1 MSEISNTGGASQI
14 AQHQPNLEAG
24 KAAAK
29 ERVSAGHLNGDNI
42 RVSSQDAKSAAL
54 QGGVQNQGP
63 NLDAPGD
70 LKPGQMEK
78 ANSQMKDVGKMTDE
92 ALASSKSLLSN
103 ILDGK
108 VSPEQSTKLQQHA
121 KALNGSGEYLETLA
135 NGKGLNNAE
144 GKRSVLAGMGFND
157 AQLEALMSMANPDDA
172 DNTLSSLHGG
182 HGGVSQNK
190 TMLKSMGFSD
200 SQIEALMSM
209 ANPDDDGN
217 GLASLHQSGSK
228 PGPKAALEALGFKG
242 AQAERLMSL
251 LNGQGQGKTAEFS
264 GQAKLLAAMGYD
276 EAQIETILQASD
288 PQMLKQ
294 QKALMQAADP
304 SAAKLLQA
312 NAKGL
317 NLLSQNNMFDQK
329 VLEQLVDIFTVMEL
343 LHKMSVQQRR
353 SARESRAVEYEA
365 AKNEVLNQAE
375 EMKKAALMTA
385 VGGWVSSGTKIAGGV
400 VQGGLAVKSGAA
412 PNQGAMQQQ
421 VAMANGVSQVIS
433 SAGDMV
439 KAGMDYQAGM
449 HQAQVK
455 IHEAMQK
462 THDNAAQYESEFMNL
477 QSDMVRTVQSKM
489 DEIIRSWFET
499 LKSTTRA

>member
-1 MSEISNTGGASQI
+1 MAEISNAGGASQVT
-14 AQHQPNLEAG
+14 QHPSLEAG
-24 KAAAK
+24 KAAAR

-42 RVSSQDAKSAAL
+42 RVSSQDARSSAL
-54 QGGVQNQGP
+54 RGGGQNQGP

-70 LKPGQMEK
+70 LSPVQMEK
-78 ANSQMKDVGKMTDE
+78 ANAQMREVSTLTDE
-92 ALASSKSLLSN
+92 ALASSKSLLN
-103 ILDGK
+103 NVLDGD
-108 VSPEQSTKLQQHA
+108 VPPEQSARLQQHA
-121 KALNGSGEYLETLA
+121 KVLNGSGQYLDTLM
-135 NGKGLNNAE
+135 NGKGLDSAQ

-157 AQLEALMSMANPDDA
+157 AQLDALMSLANPDDA

-182 HGGVSQNK
+182 QGMVDQKKSV
-190 TMLKSMGFSD
+190 LKSMGFSD
-200 SQIEALMSM
+200 SQIDALLSL
-209 ANPDDDGN
+209 ANPDEDGN
-217 GLASLHQSGSK
+217 GMASLHQAGSN
-228 PGPKAALEALGFKG
+228 PKAALEALGFKG
-242 AQAERLMSL
+242 AQAERLLAL
-251 LNGQGQGKTAEFS
+251 LNGQGKMAEFA
-264 GQAKLLAAMGYD
+264 GQAKLLSAMGYND
-276 EAQIETILQASD
+276 AQIETILLASD
-288 PQMLKQ
+288 PQLLKQ
-294 QKALMQAADP
+294 QKALMQVADP
-304 SAAKLLQA
+304 STMKLLQA
-312 NAKGL
+312 NATGL

-329 VLEQLVDIFTVMEL
+329 ILEQLVDIFTVMEL

-365 AKNEVLNQAE
+365 AKDQVLNQAE
-375 EMKKAALMTA
+375 EMKKAALMSA
-385 VGGWVSSGTKIAGGV
+385 IGGWVSAGTKIAGGV
-400 VQGGLAVKSGAA
+400 VQGGLAMKSAAA

-421 VAMANGVSQVIS
+421 VALANGVSQVVTAS
-433 SAGDMV
+433 GDMV

>member
-1 MSEISNTGGASQI
+1 MAEISNTGGASQVT
-14 AQHQPNLEAG
+14 QHPSLEAG
-24 KAAAK
+24 KAAAR

-42 RVSSQDAKSAAL
+42 RVSSQDARSAAL
-54 QGGVQNQGP
+54 RGSVQNQGP

-70 LKPGQMEK
+70 LSPVQMEK
-78 ANSQMKDVGKMTDE
+78 ANAQMREVSKLTDE
-92 ALASSKSLLSN
+92 ALASSKSLLN
-103 ILDGK
+103 NVLDGN
-108 VSPEQSTKLQQHA
+108 VPPEQSARLQQHA
-121 KALNGSGEYLETLA
+121 KVLNGSGQYLDTLM
-135 NGKGLNNAE
+135 NGKGLDSAQ

-157 AQLEALMSMANPDDA
+157 AQLDALMSLANPDDA

-182 HGGVSQNK
+182 QGMVDQKKSV
-190 TMLKSMGFSD
+190 LKSMGFSD
-200 SQIEALMSM
+200 SQIDALLSL
-209 ANPDDDGN
+209 ANPDEDGN
-217 GLASLHQSGSK
+217 GMASLHQAGSN
-228 PGPKAALEALGFKG
+228 PKAALEALGFKG
-242 AQAERLMSL
+242 AQAERLLAL
-251 LNGQGQGKTAEFS
+251 LNGQGKMAEFA
-264 GQAKLLAAMGYD
+264 GQAKLLSAMGYND
-276 EAQIETILQASD
+276 AQIETILLASD
-288 PQMLKQ
+288 PQLLKQ
-294 QKALMQAADP
+294 QKALMQVADP
-304 SAAKLLQA
+304 GTMKLLQA
-312 NAKGL
+312 NATGL

-329 VLEQLVDIFTVMEL
+329 ILEQLVDIFTVMEL

-365 AKNEVLNQAE
+365 AKDQVLNQAE
-375 EMKKAALMTA
+375 EMKKAALMSA
-385 VGGWVSSGTKIAGGV
+385 IGGWVSAGTKIAGGV
-400 VQGGLAVKSGAA
+400 VQGGLAMKSAAA

-421 VAMANGVSQVIS
+421 VALANGVSQVVTAS
-433 SAGDMV
+433 GDMV

>member
-1 MSEISNTGGASQI
+1 MAEISNAGGASQVT
-14 AQHQPNLEAG
+14 QHPSLEAG
-24 KAAAK
+24 KAAAR

-42 RVSSQDAKSAAL
+42 RVSSQEARSAAL
-54 QGGVQNQGP
+54 RGGVQNQGP

-70 LKPGQMEK
+70 LSPVQMEK
-78 ANSQMKDVGKMTDE
+78 ANAQMREVSKLTDE
-92 ALASSKSLLSN
+92 ALASSKSLLN
-103 ILDGK
+103 NVLDGN
-108 VSPEQSTKLQQHA
+108 VPPEQSARLQQHA
-121 KALNGSGEYLETLA
+121 KVLNGSSQYLDTLM
-135 NGKGLNNAE
+135 NGKGLDSAQ

-157 AQLEALMSMANPDDA
+157 AQLDALMSLANPDDA

-182 HGGVSQNK
+182 QGMVDQKKSV
-190 TMLKSMGFSD
+190 LKSMGFSD
-200 SQIEALMSM
+200 SQIDALLSL
-209 ANPDDDGN
+209 ANPDEDGN
-217 GLASLHQSGSK
+217 GMASLHQAGSN
-228 PGPKAALEALGFKG
+228 PKAALEALGFKG
-242 AQAERLMSL
+242 AQAERLLAL
-251 LNGQGQGKTAEFS
+251 LNNQGKMAEFS
-264 GQAKLLAAMGYD
+264 GQAKLLSAMGYND
-276 EAQIETILQASD
+276 AQIETILLASD
-288 PQMLKQ
+288 PQLLKQ
-294 QKALMQAADP
+294 QKALMQVADP
-304 SAAKLLQA
+304 GTMKLLQA
-312 NAKGL
+312 NATGL

-329 VLEQLVDIFTVMEL
+329 ILEQLVDIFTVMEL

-365 AKNEVLNQAE
+365 AKDQVLNQAE
-375 EMKKAALMTA
+375 EMKKAALMSA
-385 VGGWVSSGTKIAGGV
+385 IGGWVSAGTKIAGGV
-400 VQGGLAVKSGAA
+400 VQGGLAMKSAAA

-421 VAMANGVSQVIS
+421 VALANGVSQVVTAS
-433 SAGDMV
+433 GDMV